1 MRHES
6 RKKYWHRNHQLRLHR
21 LYKKSGD
28 SYPSPVVW
36 SEYKRSKYGRY
47 RTNGPADGA
56 HLKRI
61 YRGSRSA
68 YLKRVGAKRWRQN
81 MEMPSGKCGYK
92 KDFDFWWE
100 LD

>member
-1 MRHES
+1 MRQES
-6 RKKYWHRNHQLRLHR
+6 RKKYWHRNHQLLLHR
-21 LYKKSGD
+21 LYKKAGD

-61 YRGSRSA
+61 YRGNRSA
-68 YLKRVGAKRWRQN
+68 YLKRVGAKRWRRN
-81 MEMPSGKCGYK
+81 MEMPLEKGGYK

-100 LD
+100 LY